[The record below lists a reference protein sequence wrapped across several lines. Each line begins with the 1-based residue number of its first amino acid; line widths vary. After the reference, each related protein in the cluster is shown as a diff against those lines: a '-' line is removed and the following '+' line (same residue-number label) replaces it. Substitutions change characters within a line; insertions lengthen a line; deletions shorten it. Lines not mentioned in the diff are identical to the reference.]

1 MSRKE
6 DGGMN
11 ISTQGGGALPSRKVH
26 LVDDDP
32 MVRNA
37 MARLLRLHDFEVV
50 THDSAG
56 TFLASYDRDEP
67 ACALVDVA
75 MPVMDGLSLQAE
87 LLQREDAPP
96 LVFLSGLTD
105 VPSCAKAMRNGAVD
119 FLRKPVD
126 EETLVDALETALT
139 RGAQQRARRR
149 FAQDVAARFASLT
162 GREAEVLR
170 HVMDG
175 RLNKQIAHDLGIA
188 EKTVKVH
195 RARAMEKMGVRS
207 VAEVVRLAERSARA

>member
-1 MSRKE
+1 M
-6 DGGMN
+6 
-11 ISTQGGGALPSRKVH
+11 QGGAGTPARKVH

-50 THDSAG
+50 AHDSAR
-56 TFLASYDRDEP
+56 TFLASYDGDEP
-67 ACALVDVA
+67 GCALVDVA
-75 MPVMDGLSLQAE
+75 MPEMDGLALQAA
-87 LLQREDAPP
+87 LLQRDEGLP
-96 LVFLSGLTD
+96 LVFLSGLGD
-105 VPSCAKAMRNGAVD
+105 VPACATAMRHGAVD

-126 EETLVDALETALT
+126 EDTLVGALETALT

-149 FAQDVAARFASLT
+149 FRDDVKARFDSLT
-162 GREAEVLR
+162 EREAQVLR

-175 RLNKQIAHDLGIA
+175 RLNKQIAHDLDIA

-195 RARAMEKMGVRS
+195 RARALAKIGVRS
-207 VAEVVRLAERSARA
+207 VAEAVKLAERGARA